1 MTRRAT
7 PTSGQLPLPVRNPT
21 NLDLEIGDN
30 IRWISTK
37 TRQFDAGRV
46 LEFRPGCVLVDH
58 HGRPRLIPAHRVRL
72 SEDAHTIRRRAERGA
87 A

>member
-1 MTRRAT
+1 MRRAT

-21 NLDLEIGDN
+21 NLDIEIGDN

-46 LEFRPGCVLVDH
+46 IEFRPGAVIVTH
-58 HGRPRLIPAHRVRL
+58 HRRTRVIPAHRVRL
-72 SEDAHTIRRRAERGA
+72 AEDDYTSRRRAERGA